1 MTSQTP
7 PAPEPAVLLTPEQCA
22 AWIGIKKPTLLR
34 MVREGRVPV
43 VRLNERVLRFHA
55 PTILDRLNRSSY
67 QTMKPKRN
75 RRVPSC

>member
-1 MTSQTP
+1 MTP
-7 PAPEPAVLLTPEQCA
+7 DAGLLTAEECA
-22 AWIGIKKPTLLR
+22 TWIGVTKRTLLQ
-34 MVREGRVPV
+34 MVRAGRVPV